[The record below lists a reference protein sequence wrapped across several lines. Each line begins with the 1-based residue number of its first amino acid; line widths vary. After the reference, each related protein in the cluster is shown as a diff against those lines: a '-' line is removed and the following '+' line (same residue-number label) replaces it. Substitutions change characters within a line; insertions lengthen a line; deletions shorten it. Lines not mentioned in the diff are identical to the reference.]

1 MRLLEWKDQLNCVK
15 HEWSD
20 IKSSVS
26 KWESVRGNLSLLLT
40 FIIGIHNVI
49 KNCDTIEGEGSC
61 RKIR

>member
-40 FIIGIHNVI
+40 FIISIHNVI
-49 KNCDTIEGEGSC
+49 KKCDTIEGEGSC
-61 RKIR
+61 KKIR